1 MGTCTHVGPC
11 NHVYTSL
18 YPRGRPRGSPW
29 MLVLDQL
36 SFVVCDHLGS
46 KPADVRSFSLCLLFP
61 VTLPFKQS
69 LQLTL
74 LLLLRVHSQGLWT
87 LPRPWLGLLSE
98 GVHLTANRSISKA
111 AAHMCSFGPEPVGA
125 GMTAFEENM
134 RTWRAPG
141 WSCSVHR
148 QKHFFVC
155 QIVHS

>member
-1 MGTCTHVGPC
+1 MEFPIPGT
-11 NHVYTSL
+11 
-18 YPRGRPRGSPW
+18 
-29 MLVLDQL
+29 
-36 SFVVCDHLGS
+36 
-46 KPADVRSFSLCLLFP
+46 PAEEGTYGDVCLLFP

-125 GMTAFEENM
+125 GMTALEENV

-148 QKHFFVC
+148 QKHFFLC
-155 QIVHS
+155 QIVHSKPKALRAVQTFQDTQSVHPLFI